1 MIEILYSMILLTVS
15 FLVESTLD
23 FDLEKIHMTC
33 FLSDKPLLSFHF
45 TPPMSFYQTQKEEGY
60 KKKHL
65 LMCVKGESHKNNI
78 YIERTVST
86 VDQKYIA
93 LVG

>member
-1 MIEILYSMILLTVS
+1 
-15 FLVESTLD
+15 
-23 FDLEKIHMTC
+23 
-33 FLSDKPLLSFHF
+33 
-45 TPPMSFYQTQKEEGY
+45 
-60 KKKHL
+60 
-65 LMCVKGESHKNNI
+65 MCVKGESHKNNI